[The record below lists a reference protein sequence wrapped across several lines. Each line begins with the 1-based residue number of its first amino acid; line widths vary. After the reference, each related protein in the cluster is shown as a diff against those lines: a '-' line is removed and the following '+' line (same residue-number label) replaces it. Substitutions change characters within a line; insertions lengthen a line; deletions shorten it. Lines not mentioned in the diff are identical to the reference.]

1 MKNSRQRKL
10 SGKSNAFN
18 SLLQDPH
25 VCRPWKDYAMDS
37 IRELL
42 GREPQADEWKILR
55 LVWTLGFGDGM
66 ISSRAAS

>member
-1 MKNSRQRKL
+1 MKNSRRKETL
-10 SGKSNAFN
+10 DNAFN

-25 VCRPWKDYAMDS
+25 ICRTWKDYAMGS

-66 ISSRAAS
+66 ISERPL